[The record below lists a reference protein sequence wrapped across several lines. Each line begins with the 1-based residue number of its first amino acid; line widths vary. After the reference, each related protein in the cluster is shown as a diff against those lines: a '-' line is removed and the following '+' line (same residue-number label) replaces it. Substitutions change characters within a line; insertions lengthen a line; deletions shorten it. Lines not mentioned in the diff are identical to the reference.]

1 MLLFL
6 KKKKT
11 DIFFI
16 LLFTVLFIL
25 STQLMPF
32 FAITFS
38 KASGIVARADILL
51 AAVISLGLLRGKKY
65 ASYYA
70 VVVGFVF
77 DLYIGNPY
85 SFSPLVFFLCGY
97 FASLAARPFSHRTPL
112 SVIFISAML
121 VWIKSL
127 VSFFYLVATSGDSGA
142 SNILLL
148 GVIPEYI
155 ANIIACTVIFTVIRI
170 LMALLRIPVKEDIR

>member
-1 MLLFL
+1 MLSFL
-6 KKKKT
+6 KEKKT

-16 LLFTVLFIL
+16 LLFVILFIL

-32 FAITFS
+32 FAVTFS
-38 KASGIVARADILL
+38 KASGITVKADILL

-70 VVVGFVF
+70 VVSGFLF

-85 SFSPLVFFLCGY
+85 SFSPLVFFLCAY
-97 FASLAARPFSHRTPL
+97 FASLAARPFSHRSPL
-112 SVIFISAML
+112 SVVFISAML

-127 VSFFYLVATSGDSGA
+127 LSFFYLVATSGDSGTF
-142 SNILLL
+142 SIFVL

-155 ANIIACTVIFTVIRI
+155 ANIIASVIIFVIIRV
-170 LMALLRIPVKEDIR
+170 LMAFLRIPVKEDIR